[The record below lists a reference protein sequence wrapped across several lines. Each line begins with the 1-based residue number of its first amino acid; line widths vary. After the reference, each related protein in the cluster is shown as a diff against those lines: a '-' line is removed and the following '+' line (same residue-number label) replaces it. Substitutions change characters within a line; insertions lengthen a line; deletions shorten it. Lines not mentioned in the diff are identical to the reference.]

1 MWISFSPTLW
11 VVKLSF
17 YLPRVRKNPE
27 GQGSSE
33 LMELILVLIF
43 FQFGPGHFLLFR
55 RVFYPYRK
63 LFFTFYPG
71 SLVSSIK
78 RWSGLIWIAHSAI
91 AIGQK
96 FFSQMINHLV
106 NNICWKMHPFHT
118 GFKCHIYVLL
128 NKYTGLFLAL
138 FSVTLVS
145 HYSHWRSWQEVFWS
159 QSPSLALFN

>member
-1 MWISFSPTLW
+1 MSCQTKFLPAKSQKKPWRPRFFW
-11 VVKLSF
+11 VNGINLGSYFLS
-17 YLPRVRKNPE
+17 VWAWT
-27 GQGSSE
+27 
-33 LMELILVLIF
+33 
-43 FQFGPGHFLLFR
+43 FLLFR

-106 NNICWKMHPFHT
+106 NSICWKMHPFHT